1 MARKPICIFF
11 EVGFQVFSQLKIKLS
26 FKIKHIRDLPKED
39 EAILNCRK
47 EPEVRKESGFCLVS
61 LPVASCVTLGRLLNV
76 SEPCSLHLC
85 MCKTIPR

>member
-11 EVGFQVFSQLKIKLS
+11 ELGFQVFSQLKIKWS

-39 EAILNCRK
+39 EAILSCTK
-47 EPEVRKESGFCLVS
+47 EPKFRESGVCLVS

-76 SEPCSLHLC
+76 SEPHSLHV
-85 MCKTIPR
+85 